1 MSSGTDLVTFVSRQ
15 KLPTLTTL
23 SPRINRK
30 ESENSNHVQLLNGQS
45 VHLGTTA
52 IITCQSNCNNT
63 NSTKFTMPSD
73 RRTTDP
79 LPEGSTSDASASGG
93 GGDVVSFA
101 NEDAGVG
108 NSGSKSK
115 RPELVTQRSTR
126 PDVPTVTTR
135 EKEK

>member
-1 MSSGTDLVTFVSRQ
+1 
-15 KLPTLTTL
+15 
-23 SPRINRK
+23 
-30 ESENSNHVQLLNGQS
+30 
-45 VHLGTTA
+45 
-52 IITCQSNCNNT
+52 
-63 NSTKFTMPSD
+63 MPSD

-115 RPELVTQRSTR
+115 RPELVTQSGGAHVRTF
-126 PDVPTVTTR
+126 PL
-135 EKEK
+135 